1 MRNLRSVLVT
11 GAAVGAAA
19 VGGAAIASAA
29 TSTTTTPSSP
39 PSSYGSVLAAGAPP
53 GAPAFNPAKG
63 GHSVGGRT
71 ETLLTGSVA
80 AKVRAAALNK
90 VSGTVERVETNVD
103 DSAPYAGL
111 DIVKSDGTQVI
122 RRGQTATS
130 RCMPSRAWVG
140 HP

>member
-29 TSTTTTPSSP
+29 ASTTTTTPSSP
-39 PSSYGSVLAAGAPP
+39 PSSYGSAPPAGAPP

-63 GHSVGGRT
+63 GHSLGGRT

-103 DSAPYAGL
+103 DSAPYEAHIL
-111 DIVKSDGTQVI
+111 KSDGTQVI
-122 RRGQTATS
+122 VEVNRDFTVHAVQSMG
-130 RCMPSRAWVG
+130 G

>member
-39 PSSYGSVLAAGAPP
+39 PSSYGSAPPAGAPP

-103 DSAPYAGL
+103 DSAPYEAH
-111 DIVKSDGTQVI
+111 IVKSDGTQVI
-122 RRGQTATS
+122 VEVNRDFTVHAVQSMG
-130 RCMPSRAWVG
+130 G

>member
-39 PSSYGSVLAAGAPP
+39 PSSYGSAPPAGAPR

-71 ETLLTGSVA
+71 EILLTGSVA

-103 DSAPYAGL
+103 DSAPYEAH
-111 DIVKSDGTQVI
+111 IVKSDGTQVI
-122 RRGQTATS
+122 VEVNRDFTVHAVQSMG
-130 RCMPSRAWVG
+130 G

>member
-29 TSTTTTPSSP
+29 TSTTTTTPSSP
-39 PSSYGSVLAAGAPP
+39 PSSYGSAPPAGAPQ

-103 DSAPYAGL
+103 DSAPYEAH
-111 DIVKSDGTQVI
+111 IVKSDGTQVI
-122 RRGQTATS
+122 VEVNRDFTVHAVQSMG
-130 RCMPSRAWVG
+130 G